1 MVSVTSAR
9 FAWAGTRFASRVA
22 RNGGL
27 ARAPALLKPRLYM
40 HSCESGC
47 AAQPVGVAVMVVSGS
62 IVVVCTAVV
71 MDCGV
76 TRWM

>member
-1 MVSVTSAR
+1 M
-9 FAWAGTRFASRVA
+9 
-22 RNGGL
+22 NGGL
-27 ARAPALLKPRLYM
+27 ARAPALLKPRLCM

-47 AAQPVGVAVMVVSGS
+47 EAQPVGVAVMVVKGS